1 MKNILLF
8 VVLFLSLLM
17 VASCDILPDLPI
29 NLTEGEEEEM
39 EPTSSKNLVTKE
51 QELQQ
56 GDDEGPS
63 YVDFDCISGGPF
75 TLEATHNYSTVVDE
89 ATYNFQVSATI
100 DLVVD
105 SSGRVTGSGGG
116 SEWQVMLEAP
126 ECLGTAYPAYSAE
139 VSGTCENSLMLLNIS
154 ETVGAHTMTFLCGE
168 DPEPY
173 SRGMPGATMTHE
185 NIPIRASTDSRVNG
199 AEVYFM
205 APQGEGVK
213 KWVIF
218 REGDFPLVP
227 LTTP

>member
-1 MKNILLF
+1 MRNILLF
-8 VVLFLSLLM
+8 AVLFISLTLK
-17 VASCDILPDLPI
+17 ASCGLLPDLPES
-29 NLTEGEEEEM
+29 LSGGDEEEM
-39 EPTSSKNLVTKE
+39 EPTSSKNLVTDE
-51 QELQQ
+51 QELMQD
-56 GDDEGPS
+56 DDEGPG
-63 YVDFDCISGGPF
+63 YEDFDCTSGGPF
-75 TLEATHNYSTVVDE
+75 ALEATHNYSTVVDE
-89 ATYNFQVSATI
+89 ATYNFQVSAYI

-105 SSGRVTGSGGG
+105 ESGKVTGTGGN
-116 SEWQVMLEAP
+116 SQWQVLLEAP
-126 ECLGTAYPAYSAE
+126 DCLGTAYPAYSAK

-154 ETVGAHTMTFLCGE
+154 ETVGSHTMTFLCGE

-185 NIPIRASTDSRVNG
+185 IAIRASTDTRVNG